1 MTKVVKLLL
10 ISEQKDKNGEIINY
24 MEVNRILWDLQRQTR
39 EIKNKSVQLCWEWSG
54 FSSEYNREYGVYP
67 KEKDFLKYTL
77 AGYVN
82 DKFKIGYDLYSAN
95 NSSTTREV
103 CTAFNNARSE
113 MLNGSKSVL
122 SYRANQPLELHNKSI
137 LFICENGEIYVII
150 KLLNRSGAEKYGF
163 GNSVRFRVM
172 VRDKSSKNI
181 IERCKEGIYN
191 IAGSKLIYNKKK
203 KVWCLNLSY
212 SFNVR
217 TDSMLDMDK
226 ILGVDIGVVCPLCAS
241 VFGDLRRLVI
251 SGGEIEEFRRR
262 TEARKRILLKQG
274 ITCGD
279 GRIGHGRKKRNEPAY
294 KIEDRIARFRDTAN
308 HKYSRALIEFA
319 VKNRCG
325 VIQMENLKGIAVNA
339 DKFLKNWSYYDL
351 QTKIENKAKE
361 AGIIVAYIRPEFTSQ
376 RCSKCGCIHR
386 DNRPEQ
392 ARFKCLK
399 CGFEENADYNASQN
413 IAIRKIDKIIEQ
425 SLVANAMLT

>member
-1 MTKVVKLLL
+1 ML
-10 ISEQKDKNGEIINY
+10 
-24 MEVNRILWDLQRQTR
+24 
-39 EIKNKSVQLCWEWSG
+39 
-54 FSSEYNREYGVYP
+54 
-67 KEKDFLKYTL
+67 
-77 AGYVN
+77 
-82 DKFKIGYDLYSAN
+82 
-95 NSSTTREV
+95 
-103 CTAFNNARSE
+103 TAK
-113 MLNGSKSVL
+113 G
-122 SYRANQPLELHNKSI
+122 
-137 LFICENGEIYVII
+137 
-150 KLLNRSGAEKYGF
+150 
-163 GNSVRFRVM
+163 
-172 VRDKSSKNI
+172 D
-181 IERCKEGIYN
+181 
-191 IAGSKLIYNKKK
+191 
-203 KVWCLNLSY
+203 
-212 SFNVR
+212 
-217 TDSMLDMDK
+217 DMDK

-351 QTKIENKAKE
+351 QTKIENKVKE